1 MGNVTVSP
9 PDDRTT
15 LAFCRVPAH
24 VDGMA
29 PFGFARR
36 RLVPALL
43 LIVLPILPSIV
54 AGQTP
59 ARADGSAEQTG
70 GLVGT
75 VVDVIGKPMADV
87 EVYLAKSGRVFRT
100 DSRGIWRIP
109 NPPIGPVVV
118 VARAV
123 GYVPYVREVVVT
135 SAANDSVTLLLRRYP
150 RTLTAVQITAN
161 SNAAAADA
169 EVVAERLMQMKVS
182 AGRLYTRAQI
192 LEQRP
197 YSLAELIQGVPGI
210 VVRRVDREVIATTTR
225 AGTGSSQVE
234 GQGPCQLQFYINGTP
249 VDNEGALT
257 LDPLNFRSVEV
268 YPQTVLLPGLPSR
281 GDKCGAI
288 VVNMLRR

>member
-1 MGNVTVSP
+1 MRVDAQGGA
-9 PDDRTT
+9 RTDSSG
-15 LAFCRVPAH
+15 R
-24 VDGMA
+24 
-29 PFGFARR
+29 
-36 RLVPALL
+36 
-43 LIVLPILPSIV
+43 
-54 AGQTP
+54 
-59 ARADGSAEQTG
+59 ENG

-87 EVYLAKSGRVFRT
+87 EVYLAKSGRVVRT
-100 DSRGIWRIP
+100 DSRGVWRVP
-109 NPPIGPVVV
+109 NPSIGPVVV

-135 SAANDSVTLLLRRYP
+135 SGVNDSVTLLLRRYP
-150 RTLTAVQITAN
+150 RTLSAVQITAN
-161 SNAAAADA
+161 SNAATADA
-169 EVVAERLMQMKVS
+169 EIVAERLKQMKVS
-182 AGRLYTRAQI
+182 AGRLYTRTQI

-210 VVRRVDREVIATTTR
+210 VVKRVDREIIATSTR
-225 AGTGSSQVE
+225 SGIGSSQVD

>member
-1 MGNVTVSP
+1 MTPHVFARCRQVSALVLMLSTASATVSAQS
-9 PDDRTT
+9 T
-15 LAFCRVPAH
+15 AGEA
-24 VDGMA
+24 A
-29 PFGFARR
+29 SARE
-36 RLVPALL
+36 
-43 LIVLPILPSIV
+43 S
-54 AGQTP
+54 
-59 ARADGSAEQTG
+59 G

-75 VVDVIGKPMADV
+75 VIDVVGKPMADV

-100 DSRGIWRIP
+100 DSRGVWRVP

-118 VARAV
+118 VARSV

-135 SAANDSVTLLLRRYP
+135 SGANDSVTLLLRRYP

-210 VVRRVDREVIATTTR
+210 IVRRVDREIIATTTR

-234 GQGPCQLQFYINGTP
+234 GQGACQLQFYINGTP
-249 VDNEGALT
+249 IDNEGALT